1 MVRSLW
7 LVLTVVGK
15 KVPLTYI
22 PFVGTRVAEEFVLRL
37 LAVLPNFL
45 LLAKTLRAIVQLP
58 YPLRVVTKTILGLL
72 VLLRYAFL
80 VTNTVLLVL
89 LRYPFLVTN
98 TVLLVLLRYPFH
110 RTERD

>member
-15 KVPLTYI
+15 KVPLMYI
-22 PFVGTRVAEEFVLRL
+22 PFVGTRVAEEFVLQL

-45 LLAKTLRAIVQLP
+45 LLAKTLRVIVQLP
-58 YPLRVVTKTILGLL
+58 YPLRVVTNTILVFL
-72 VLLRYAFL
+72 VLPRH
-80 VTNTVLLVL
+80 
-89 LRYPFLVTN
+89 PFLVTK
-98 TVLLVLLRYPFH
+98 TVLLLLVLLRYPFH

>member
-1 MVRSLW
+1 MIGNLEW
-7 LVLTVVGK
+7 LVMTVVGNK
-15 KVPLTYI
+15 RPLTYI
-22 PFVGTRVAEEFVLRL
+22 SFVGIKVAEEFVLRL

-45 LLAKTLRAIVQLP
+45 LVAKTLIVQLP

-72 VLLRYAFL
+72 VLLRYPFL

>member
-45 LLAKTLRAIVQLP
+45 LLAKTLRVIVQLP
-58 YPLRVVTKTILGLL
+58 YPLRVVTNTILVFL
-72 VLLRYAFL
+72 VLPRH
-80 VTNTVLLVL
+80 
-89 LRYPFLVTN
+89 PFLVTK
-98 TVLLVLLRYPFH
+98 TVLLLLVLLRYPFH